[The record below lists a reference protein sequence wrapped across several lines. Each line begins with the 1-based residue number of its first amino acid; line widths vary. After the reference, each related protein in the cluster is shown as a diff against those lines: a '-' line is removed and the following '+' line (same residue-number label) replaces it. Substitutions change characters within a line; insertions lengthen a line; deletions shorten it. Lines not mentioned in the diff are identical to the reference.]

1 MNSHR
6 RLATLLLALPGAL
19 LAHSFAYLWAYP
31 ASFTLAVGRSHGY
44 LPVAGPLVGLAG
56 VLVLAWLAVL
66 GVRAADADTMPSV
79 LGLAA
84 AQVTVFCLQECLE
97 VLAAGAGPADLLGEP
112 AVLLGLALQLPIAG
126 LLVGL
131 VRAGQVLAGLLLTA
145 CQPQVAMS
153 PVPQF
158 PAQAMVTVRPVMLS
172 VGRRGPP
179 VFV

>member
-1 MNSHR
+1 MTSHR

-84 AQVTVFCLQECLE
+84 AQVTVFCPLINC
-97 VLAAGAGPADLLGEP
+97 
-112 AVLLGLALQLPIAG
+112 
-126 LLVGL
+126 
-131 VRAGQVLAGLLLTA
+131 
-145 CQPQVAMS
+145 
-153 PVPQF
+153 
-158 PAQAMVTVRPVMLS
+158 
-172 VGRRGPP
+172 
-179 VFV
+179 